1 MEQCTAQGE
10 LRQRRAKCE
19 VEHVKRRLEKNEA
32 ASAALLKQVRDNER
46 EKQILLQKGAK
57 ERRQIEVDRNT
68 MKAKVENCVAQV
80 RISLHFILQVS
91 ILCLQRYN
99 FTHSTAICRLHFGS
113 DARMRNVDMSCVGY
127 K

>member
-10 LRQRRAKCE
+10 LRQRRAKSE
-19 VEHVKRRLEKNEA
+19 VQHVKRRLEKNEA
-32 ASAALLKQVRDNER
+32 ASAALLKQIRDNER

-68 MKAKVENCVAQV
+68 MKAKVDNCVAQV
-80 RISLHFILQVS
+80 CISLHCISQVFTS
-91 ILCLQRYN
+91 FLPRLN
-99 FTHSTAICRLHFGS
+99 FNHSSAISRLHFGS
-113 DARMRNVDMSCVGY
+113 DARMLNVDMSCVGY